1 MVEAITPE
9 ELAPRLRAGA
19 GAPFLLDVRED
30 EEREVARIEPS
41 LHIPMAEVPARKEEL
56 PKDREVVVYCHHG
69 GRSQMVAAYLEQE
82 GFTQVSNLT
91 GGIDAWAQRI
101 DPKVARYR

>member
-1 MVEAITPE
+1 MEAITPE
-9 ELAPRLRAGA
+9 ELAPRLRSTIEP
-19 GAPFLLDVRED
+19 PFLLDVRED
-30 EEREVARIEPS
+30 EEREIARIEPS
-41 LHIPMAEVPARKEEL
+41 LHIPMSEVPNRKEEL
-56 PKDREVVVYCHHG
+56 PRDRTLIVYCHHG

-82 GFTQVSNLT
+82 GFDHVANLT